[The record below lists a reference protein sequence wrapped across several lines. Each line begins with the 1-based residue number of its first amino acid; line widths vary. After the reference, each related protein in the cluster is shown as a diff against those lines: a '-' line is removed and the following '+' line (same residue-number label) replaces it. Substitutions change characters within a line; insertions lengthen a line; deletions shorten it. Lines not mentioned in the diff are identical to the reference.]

1 MVCISAAACHCCAQ
15 ESENGAKDSPMDV
28 WVKKFLSD
36 HKGEWHNMNVPEVDG
51 RFLYRLMLN
60 GHYTSALENRER
72 GGEWKDSEI

>member
-1 MVCISAAACHCCAQ
+1 
-15 ESENGAKDSPMDV
+15 MDV